1 MLHTE
6 IQSGSAAG
14 PGKSYGPASSPP
26 SRDRAASSVALGG
39 YPGSVDRGSR
49 RSGASARDGHGRRH
63 RRPRLSRGSSSE
75 SGVHSEGGGRD
86 VDVGG
91 GRDDDGK
98 RVGVQLTGVE
108 YYPPRRFKGDE
119 HGDSD
124 AGDGSDHR
132 AMIPD
137 ENSMSD
143 REAASRSRSRHVLG
157 RDPGWKPPVNRG
169 GKHLHHVLGGTGVG
183 AGVGGL
189 AIKVGGGRAAGDRGS
204 FQASVTETTV
214 SMVSDDSLP
223 TYAF

>member
-6 IQSGSAAG
+6 IQSGAAAG
-14 PGKSYGPASSPP
+14 PSKAFGPVSSPS
-26 SRDRAASSVALGG
+26 SRDGPTSPAASGG
-39 YPGSVDRGSR
+39 YPGSAGRGSARSGGSARR
-49 RSGASARDGHGRRH
+49 RSRI
-63 RRPRLSRGSSSE
+63 SRGSSSE
-75 SGVHSEGGGRD
+75 SNSYSEGGGRY
-86 VDVGG
+86 VDIGG
-91 GRDDDGK
+91 GREDDGK

-108 YYPPRRFKGDE
+108 YCPPRRLKGDE
-119 HGDSD
+119 RDSSD

-132 AMIPD
+132 PMIPD
-137 ENSMSD
+137 GSSMSD
-143 REAASRSRSRHVLG
+143 RETVGLPRSRHVLG

-169 GKHLHHVLGGTGVG
+169 GKHLHHVLGGGGGAASG
-183 AGVGGL
+183 AGLGGL